1 MAGDGKVSNSLLNIT
16 TPKGRVYQY
25 KDKAGEVKV
34 QIEWNKGFG
43 DDWTDHL
50 NTVQAQ
56 FDMEVLRLTDPYVPM
71 QTGMLRRSAQLASN
85 IGSGELVWNT
95 PYAAEQYYHTSKSRG
110 YSPTAGAYWGDR
122 MKADN
127 LTHLANFARKAVG
140 NK

>member
-16 TPKGRVYQY
+16 TPKGSVYQY

-71 QTGMLRRSAQLASN
+71 QTGMQPNSIITHPKAA
-85 IGSGELVWNT
+85 GT
-95 PYAAEQYYHTSKSRG
+95 PQPPA
-110 YSPTAGAYWGDR
+110 PTGATG
-122 MKADN
+122 
-127 LTHLANFARKAVG
+127 
-140 NK
+140 